1 MAAVRERARTRKHVL
16 PSCMRVH
23 VYNRARLSAYF
34 SLALSISSLPSFSL
48 SLSFFWKPKASNARE
63 RETLEDRCIY
73 IYTHARVYNRYI
85 ARACVSAKEA
95 SFSQDF
101 SLLLLLP
108 REREREDCEVG
119 LGGEHLSPHLSRSA
133 IIKFLQIVAHT
144 RSGQGKYISSREEN
158 EFRIVCVHA
167 WNIVY
172 TGACHTW

>member
-1 MAAVRERARTRKHVL
+1 MCCHRACAYT
-16 PSCMRVH
+16 CIT
-23 VYNRARLSAYF
+23 ARGSLHTSLSLY
-34 SLALSISSLPSFSL
+34 LSLPFLPSL
-48 SLSFFWKPKASNARE
+48 SLSLSSGNRKHRTQEKEKLSR
-63 RETLEDRCIY
+63 IGVH

-85 ARACVSAKEA
+85 VRACVSAKEA